1 MICPYYGSPNI
12 ERIGHYLYICYDC
25 GEQFSVS
32 SSNNKKSPMKGFYID
47 FPFRSIELI

>member
-1 MICPYYGSPNI
+1 MICPYCGSPNI

-32 SSNNKKSPMKGFYID
+32 FNRHKSVICKDLTLTFPLEESN
-47 FPFRSIELI
+47 